1 MTSVSESPAKM
12 APSASSRARSVW
24 ALTRFPLWA
33 TATLPPEYCMVSG
46 WAFLAWLTPAVE

>member
-1 MTSVSESPAKM
+1 MTSVSESPAKI
-12 APSASSRARSVW
+12 APSASSRARRDW

-33 TATLPPEYCMVSG
+33 TATLPPAYCMVRG